1 MKNICL
7 MTYSIRMILFR
18 DGKIKN
24 VSQASSPRKKGK
36 EKMDGKKVVTQIGS
50 LPYDNIDD
58 AVNYSSRHDIP
69 FLPELPLLGD
79 SMMDYIKNPG
89 QNKCLDIFRQKTK
102 GSEIV
107 KVQCIGPATLVISGY
122 SEDDAVSRV
131 YEHVSAITSGFEVGE
146 IILFLDEPALGQA
159 GFDFKALWAPILE
172 SFNCTFGV
180 HVCGNMNWDDMFDS
194 DIHIISFDASLY
206 DITKYPKYRSG
217 KRIAWGV
224 EAIDNVKDFQEGD
237 LLTGPCGMGP
247 KFFTVDECPKRLSKL
262 KDISEN
268 LYKQVT

>member
-1 MKNICL
+1 
-7 MTYSIRMILFR
+7 
-18 DGKIKN
+18 
-24 VSQASSPRKKGK
+24 
-36 EKMDGKKVVTQIGS
+36 MDERRIVTQIGS
-50 LPYDNIDD
+50 LPYDDIDE
-58 AVNYSSRHDIP
+58 AVNFSLRHDIP
-69 FLPELPLLGD
+69 FLPELPKLGD
-79 SMMDYIKNPG
+79 AMLDYIKNPG
-89 QNKCLDIFRQKTK
+89 RTSCLETFRQKTK
-102 GSEIV
+102 GLPVV

-122 SEDDAVSRV
+122 SEDEAVSRV
-131 YEHVSAITSGFEVGE
+131 YEHVSAITDGLDADE

-194 DIHIISFDASLY
+194 EINIISFDASLY

-224 EAIDNVKDFQEGD
+224 KTIDDVKDFQEGD

-247 KFFTVDECPKRLSKL
+247 KFFTVEDCPKRLNNL
-262 KDISEN
+262 QDISEN
-268 LYKQVT
+268 LFSHRA